1 MIFSIAVHFEFCLPF
16 GEKDVKVPESDDSTV
31 EVCVKLA
38 STGCDDSLRC
48 PVTIHLTF
56 EDLSAEGKNLS
67 PLPHFSYRYDIA
79 IM

>member
-1 MIFSIAVHFEFCLPF
+1 MIFSIAVHFEFCQPF

-67 PLPHFSYRYDIA
+67 PLPHFS
-79 IM
+79 